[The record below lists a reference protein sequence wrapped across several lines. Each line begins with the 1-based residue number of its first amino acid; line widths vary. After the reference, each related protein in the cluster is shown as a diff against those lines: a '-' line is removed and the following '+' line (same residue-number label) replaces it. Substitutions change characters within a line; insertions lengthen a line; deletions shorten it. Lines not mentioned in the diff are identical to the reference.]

1 MEINQ
6 EMIEHLAHL
15 SRLNFN
21 EAESKEMKADLNKML
36 GFVEKMNEIDTDGVE
51 PLIYMNDEVNVLRE
65 DVTRSEITHEEALS
79 NAPKRDSD
87 FFRVPKVINQ

>member
-21 EAESKEMKADLNKML
+21 EAESAEMKADLNKML
-36 GFVEKMNEIDTDGVE
+36 GFVEKMNELNTDGVE

-65 DVTRSEITHEEALS
+65 DVTHSEVSHEEALS

-87 FFRVPKVINQ
+87 FFRVPKVIS